1 MKTIRDLDLKNKRV
15 LVRVDFNV
23 PQDKATR
30 EVTDDTRLRAALPTI
45 QHLMEQGAR
54 VILASH
60 LGRPDGRIVDKLR
73 LDPVA
78 RKPSQI
84 LGKNV
89 EKVNDCIGPEAEE
102 AVRRLKPGDVLL
114 LENLRFH
121 PEEEK
126 NDPAFSKALAS
137 LADVY
142 VNDAFGTAHRA
153 HASTAGVAEY
163 LPAAAGFL
171 IEKEIQALG
180 GALNDPARPFAA
192 LIGGAKVSS
201 KIKVLENLV
210 HRVDGLFIGGAMAC
224 TFLKA
229 QGFEMGR
236 SLVEDD
242 QVEFA
247 RRLMIE
253 GHDKGI
259 DLLLPLDAV
268 VADRVDAQAERKI
281 VSISQVPPDWM
292 VLDIGPATIELFEQN
307 LRNYRTVLWNGPMG
321 VFELAPF
328 ASGTRAVA
336 AFLAQLPAHTIV
348 GGGESVAAIEELGL
362 ADRFSHVSTGG
373 GATLEF
379 IEGRTLPG
387 IAALEGK

>member
-60 LGRPDGRIVDKLR
+60 LGRPDGQIVDKLR

>member
-60 LGRPDGRIVDKLR
+60 LGRPDGQIVDKLR

-78 RKPSQI
+78 RKLSQI